1 MTNEPQD
8 QHLTAAQAAALATL
22 MEHLGD
28 ILDYEG
34 LTLELAAAIMLVA
47 HVNDSTEVAEAGYL
61 WEQIATNTNLDMTLV
76 SQVME
81 DGPSY
86 D

>member
-1 MTNEPQD
+1 MTNEPQG
-8 QHLTAAQAAALATL
+8 QHLTAAQAAALAHL

-28 ILDYEG
+28 LLDYEG
-34 LTLELAAAIMLVA
+34 LNLELAAAIMQVA
-47 HVNDSTEVAEAGYL
+47 HVNDITEVAEAGYL